1 MENSNSKNSS
11 QTTETNNNLQL
22 VDKQPKEI
30 KKIQETI
37 TSIPQETSKPQE
49 ILKCEGNKHFMD
61 VGNSGKW
68 FNTEAEAIA
77 LYDKIQK
84 EWGIKWEN
92 FEIDDATY
100 YKNCPY
106 RL

>member
-1 MENSNSKNSS
+1 
-11 QTTETNNNLQL
+11 
-22 VDKQPKEI
+22 
-30 KKIQETI
+30 
-37 TSIPQETSKPQE
+37 
-49 ILKCEGNKHFMD
+49 MD